1 MASNTTTS
9 VDTVP
14 SGGASSLV
22 VRRTETVA
30 PETRVRHFDELS
42 EATQTLFTAFD
53 GDEMTVPLTRELAT
67 DIATDTTV
75 VFTDY
80 YRIDVV

>member
-9 VDTVP
+9 VDTAP

-30 PETRVRHFDELS
+30 PETRVRHFDELT
-42 EATQTLFTAFD
+42 EETQTLLTEFD
-53 GDEMTVPLTRELAT
+53 GEEMAVPITRALAA
-67 DIATDTTV
+67 DIDTDTTV

>member
-14 SGGASSLV
+14 NGGTNSLV

-30 PETRVRHFDELS
+30 PETRVRHFDELA
-42 EATQTLFTAFD
+42 EETQTLLMEFD
-53 GDEMTVPLTRELAT
+53 GEEMAVPVTRALAD
-67 DIATDTTV
+67 DIDTDTTV
-75 VFTDY
+75 VFIDY